1 MDILVIICLDF
12 SQYIC
17 LKPGRDWAW
26 GVKDDASKQCFN
38 NTPTNCPSPRFSS
51 QQYWLWIHQIWDVD
65 LLWTKVVFTQ
75 KFPQYYHIRVTNRLI
90 NFLKL
95 LRIGNVPNMVN
106 QGTIKICFP
115 RIGSHSFF
123 FTHTSVYHIHSFSL
137 SLWQQ
142 GHLGWGNAPS
152 YDNCCLFGCPQTAQ
166 YKVTLPLTL
175 TRFSILKL
183 FRGVPVKI
191 TPCTF

>member
-1 MDILVIICLDF
+1 MDILVIICWNFF
-12 SQYIC
+12 SIH
-17 LKPGRDWAW
+17 LPKTMEGL

-75 KFPQYYHIRVTNRLI
+75 KFPQYYHIWVTNRLI

-106 QGTIKICFP
+106 QGTIKICFL
-115 RIGSHSFF
+115 RIGSHSSSLDSHSFF
-123 FTHTSVYHIHSFSL
+123 FSQKIGKGHPKRVCGTKWTKRHFHSVPMVSMYS
-137 SLWQQ
+137 
-142 GHLGWGNAPS
+142 
-152 YDNCCLFGCPQTAQ
+152 
-166 YKVTLPLTL
+166 
-175 TRFSILKL
+175 
-183 FRGVPVKI
+183 
-191 TPCTF
+191 